1 MKKKLLLDTVLKLKT
16 DVERSIEATFNDA
29 IKYNTTEKNIDAL
42 LLRLERLE
50 AQLIIFKETIQE
62 ANKGKLGGV
71 TNNYNI
77 YLLSN
82 YKSRIKFYE
91 GMEKILVRSTRKA
104 ENAQIKLD
112 DVRFQKALYVER
124 AQELSDKLTLFNSK
138 KKVTVFIDDS
148 LNLL

>member
-29 IKYNTTEKNIDAL
+29 IKYNTSEKNIDAL

-50 AQLIIFKETIQE
+50 SQLIIFKETIQE
-62 ANKGKLGGV
+62 ANKGKMGGV

-91 GMEKILVRSTRKA
+91 GMEKILVRSTKKA

-112 DVRFQKALYVER
+112 DVRFQKTLYVER